1 MSILDD
7 DFEEQADEII
17 KNLFLYCENL
27 LYICYAD
34 ARNIKNNSALRAT
47 LSEIGRIIGPLNPTD
62 KQQELD
68 FIRDYSDIIADL
80 NKDRILTQLGIREIT
95 AVECAMGKK
104 YDFSFQDGANT
115 IQVRLTIRLS
125 SGAITKMR
133 LIFDA
138 ANKNNLSTE

>member
-27 LYICYAD
+27 LYICYTD
-34 ARNIKNNSALRAT
+34 ARNIKNNSDLRAT
-47 LSEIGRIIGPLNPTD
+47 LSEIGRIVGPLKPTD

-68 FIRDYSDIIADL
+68 FIRDYSDIMADL
-80 NKDRILTQLGIREIT
+80 NEDRILTQLGIREIT
-95 AVECAMGKK
+95 AVECAMGLRRNDAIK
-104 YDFSFQDGANT
+104 
-115 IQVRLTIRLS
+115 IILTIRLS

-138 ANKNNLSTE
+138 ANKNNLPTE

>member
-17 KNLFLYCENL
+17 KNLFLYCGKP
-27 LYICYAD
+27 LYVCYAD
-34 ARNIKNNSALRAT
+34 ARKMTNTPDLRAA
-47 LSEIGRIIGPLNPTD
+47 LGEMGQIVGPLKPTD
-62 KQQELD
+62 NSELC

-80 NKDRILTQLGIREIT
+80 NEDQILTQLGVREIT
-95 AVECAMGKK
+95 AVECTMGLRRNDAIKML
-104 YDFSFQDGANT
+104 
-115 IQVRLTIRLS
+115 LTIRLL

-133 LIFDA
+133 LIFGA

>member
-17 KNLFLYCENL
+17 KNLFLYCGNL
-27 LYICYAD
+27 AYICYAGSRKMTNTPD
-34 ARNIKNNSALRAT
+34 LRAA
-47 LSEIGRIIGPLNPTD
+47 LGEMGRIVGPLKPTD
-62 KQQELD
+62 THELC

-80 NKDRILTQLGIREIT
+80 NDDRILTQFGIREIT
-95 AVECAMGKK
+95 AVEC
-104 YDFSFQDGANT
+104 T
-115 IQVRLTIRLS
+115 TETVRNDMIKMLLTIRLL

-138 ANKNNLSTE
+138 VNKNNPSTE

>member
-17 KNLFLYCENL
+17 KNLFLYCGKP
-27 LYICYAD
+27 LYVCYAD
-34 ARNIKNNSALRAT
+34 ARKMTNTPDLKAT
-47 LSEIGRIIGPLNPTD
+47 LGEMGRIVGPLNPTD
-62 KQQELD
+62 NGVLC

-80 NKDRILTQLGIREIT
+80 NEDRILMQLGIREIT
-95 AVECAMGKK
+95 AVEC
-104 YDFSFQDGANT
+104 T
-115 IQVRLTIRLS
+115 TETVRNDMIKMLLTIRLL
-125 SGAITKMR
+125 SGAITKRR

>member
-17 KNLFLYCENL
+17 KNLFLYCGKP
-27 LYICYAD
+27 LYVCYAD
-34 ARNIKNNSALRAT
+34 ARKMTNTPDLRAI
-47 LSEIGRIIGPLNPTD
+47 LSEMGRIVGPLKPIDNS
-62 KQQELD
+62 ELC

-80 NKDRILTQLGIREIT
+80 NDDRILTQFGIREIT
-95 AVECAMGKK
+95 AVEC
-104 YDFSFQDGANT
+104 T
-115 IQVRLTIRLS
+115 TETVRNDMIKMLLTIRLL

-138 ANKNNLSTE
+138 TNKNNLSTE

>member
-17 KNLFLYCENL
+17 KNLFLYCGNL
-27 LYICYAD
+27 LYICYAGSRKMTNTPD
-34 ARNIKNNSALRAT
+34 LRAA
-47 LSEIGRIIGPLNPTD
+47 LGEMGRIVGPLKPTD
-62 KQQELD
+62 NSELC

-80 NKDRILTQLGIREIT
+80 NVDRISTQFGIREIT
-95 AVECAMGKK
+95 AVEC
-104 YDFSFQDGANT
+104 T
-115 IQVRLTIRLS
+115 TETVRNDMIKMLLTIRLL

-138 ANKNNLSTE
+138 TNKNNLSTE

>member
-17 KNLFLYCENL
+17 KNLFLYCGNL
-27 LYICYAD
+27 VYICYAGS
-34 ARNIKNNSALRAT
+34 RNMANNPDLRAA
-47 LSEIGRIIGPLNPTD
+47 LSEMGQIIGPLKPTD
-62 KQQELD
+62 NSELC

-80 NKDRILTQLGIREIT
+80 NEDQILTQLGIREIT
-95 AVECAMGKK
+95 SVECTTGTVRN
-104 YDFSFQDGANT
+104 DT
-115 IQVRLTIRLS
+115 IKMLLTIRLL

-138 ANKNNLSTE
+138 VNKNNPSTE

>member
-17 KNLFLYCENL
+17 KNLFLYCGDL
-27 LYICYAD
+27 LYICYTD
-34 ARNIKNNSALRAT
+34 ARNIKNNPDLRAA
-47 LSEIGRIIGPLNPTD
+47 LGEMGRIVGPLNPTD

-80 NKDRILTQLGIREIT
+80 NEDRILTQLGIREIT

-104 YDFSFQDGANT
+104 YDFSFQDGVNT

-133 LIFDA
+133 IIFGI
-138 ANKNNLSTE
+138 ANKNNLPTE

>member
-17 KNLFLYCENL
+17 KNLFLYCGDIMFIGCAGSRKMTNTP
-27 LYICYAD
+27 D
-34 ARNIKNNSALRAT
+34 LRAA
-47 LSEIGRIIGPLNPTD
+47 LGEMGRIMGPLNPTD
-62 KQQELD
+62 NGELC

-80 NKDRILTQLGIREIT
+80 NGDRILMQLGVREIT
-95 AVECAMGKK
+95 AVECVVGRK
-104 YDFSFQDGANT
+104 YDSSFQDGTNT

-133 LIFDA
+133 LIFDI

>member
-17 KNLFLYCENL
+17 KNLFLYCGNL
-27 LYICYAD
+27 LYICYAGSRKMINTPD
-34 ARNIKNNSALRAT
+34 LRAA
-47 LSEIGRIIGPLNPTD
+47 LGEMGRIVGPLKPTD
-62 KQQELD
+62 NSELC

-80 NKDRILTQLGIREIT
+80 NEDRILTQFGIREIT
-95 AVECAMGKK
+95 AVEC
-104 YDFSFQDGANT
+104 T
-115 IQVRLTIRLS
+115 TETVRNDMIKMLLTIRLL

-138 ANKNNLSTE
+138 TNKNNLSTE

>member
-17 KNLFLYCENL
+17 KNLFLYCGNL
-27 LYICYAD
+27 AYICYAGSRKMTNTPD
-34 ARNIKNNSALRAT
+34 LRAA
-47 LSEIGRIIGPLNPTD
+47 LGEMGRIVGPLKPTD
-62 KQQELD
+62 NSELC

-80 NKDRILTQLGIREIT
+80 NDDRILTQFGIREIT
-95 AVECAMGKK
+95 AVECTTETVHNDMIKML
-104 YDFSFQDGANT
+104 
-115 IQVRLTIRLS
+115 LTIRLL

-133 LIFDA
+133 LIFDI